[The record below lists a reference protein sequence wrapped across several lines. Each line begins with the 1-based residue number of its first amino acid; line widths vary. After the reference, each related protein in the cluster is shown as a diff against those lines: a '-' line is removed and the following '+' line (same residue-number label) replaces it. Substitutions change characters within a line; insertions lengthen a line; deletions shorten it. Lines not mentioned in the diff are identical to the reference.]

1 MAQQAVFTVLE
12 RGGSIAVDEARYLLG
27 VPAKLKS
34 AKKQLRSMQAFHK
47 DLDDK
52 MLRGGFMARN
62 LVSDVKGVAYEVE
75 DIIDAANILRRRSD
89 PKTSITGAI
98 SKYACFPLYL
108 SRLHNL
114 GARIDSATERMKTIF
129 EDFEKHHIAATSV
142 AEEPWVYCNEDEA
155 IQHRRSVHPDFD
167 EQVDVIGFDEQ
178 ITRIKNDL
186 LDEWNKEMTVVSI
199 IGPGGAGKST
209 MAKKVYGLA
218 SVKGHFKFHA
228 WIIVSQGFVPHD
240 LLRQLVK
247 HAKAVSETEE
257 TEKMTAEATT
267 ENTAAEETE
276 KMTAQATEKMT
287 EHEMKKFLHDFL
299 QRRRAAFPD
308 EKNGSRIVLTTRNGD
323 VAQHPDARKKLY
335 EPKLLNEEESTRLL
349 FAKALPEYNLVG
361 SSNSPPVA
369 AAMRPNL
376 DELEKLGRDLA
387 VKCRG
392 LPLAII
398 VLGGYLS
405 KNIDAGAWKR
415 LRSDKFWHDMIS
427 TEKVIGAVMDLSYY
441 DMPSHL
447 RSCFMYATAFP
458 EDSSID
464 VRELTGLWVAEGF
477 IPMVRGHTREEVA
490 TKNVAELVQRCMMQ
504 VEKRA
509 NSGAITVVRLHD
521 ILRDWG
527 IGRARREGL
536 MKDCHTEEDA
546 EASYSEEM
554 IEAYRVVLHGF
565 LTKEIAVYMR
575 HLRTLLYFI
584 PNDGYSTVSGD
595 KFSQRLRHLRVLY
608 LHGLGPELYLPN
620 DIVQMRYLRYL
631 GLGGSCLYHLPFSV
645 GDLLN
650 LETLHATGVIHHIS
664 SSLWRIP
671 ALRQVHVSNARGWSV
686 PRINTKSKMN
696 VTVFCKADWYDPTGY
711 MHDKAKQTMETT
723 KRQISKNK
731 NPNLSCCFGMMYG
744 KDRMHI
750 VGRYKDGLQ
759 FPNDDLPCYEKLHDI
774 RELKVCC
781 ANLLNNDKKM
791 LELGRMTFLET
802 LEIGEQSYTGAVVTF
817 PHGSF
822 VHLQE
827 LVLHDLAMEEWEIES
842 GSMPRL
848 KELTLYKCP
857 NLRYLPEGLSLLP
870 DLVDVHLI
878 AMPPGC
884 QQGTVARGLK
894 EKGCFVFIS
903 SDEKDFERFE
913 VWFPHTTY

>member
-12 RGGSIAVDEARYLLG
+12 RGGSIAVDEARYLMG

-34 AKKQLRSMQAFHK
+34 AKKQLRSMQAFLK

-62 LVSDVKGVAYEVE
+62 LVSDVKGVAYE
-75 DIIDAANILRRRSD
+75 L
-89 PKTSITGAI
+89 PKSHG
-98 SKYACFPLYL
+98 
-108 SRLHNL
+108 
-114 GARIDSATERMKTIF
+114 
-129 EDFEKHHIAATSV
+129 
-142 AEEPWVYCNEDEA
+142 VYCTEDEA

-178 ITRIKNDL
+178 ITRIKNEL
-186 LDEWNKEMTVVSI
+186 LDEWNKDLTVVSI

-240 LLRQLVK
+240 LLRLLVK
-247 HAKAVSETEE
+247 HAKAASETEE
-257 TEKMTAEATT
+257 TEKMTVEATT
-267 ENTAAEETE
+267 ENTTAEETE

-299 QRRRAAFPD
+299 QRR
-308 EKNGSRIVLTTRNGD
+308 RIVLTTRNGD

-349 FAKALPEYNLVG
+349 FAKALPEYNFIG
-361 SSNSPPVA
+361 TSNSSPIA

-376 DELEKLGRDLA
+376 DELEELGRDLA

-464 VRELTGLWVAEGF
+464 VRELASLWIAEGF

-490 TKNVAELVQRCMMQ
+490 IKNVAELVQRCMMQ

-554 IEAYRVVLHGF
+554 VEAYRVVLHGF
-565 LTKEIAVYMR
+565 LTKEIVVYMR

-584 PNDGYSTVSGD
+584 PNDEYSTVPGD
-595 KFSQRLRHLRVLY
+595 KFSHCLHHLRVLY

-645 GDLLN
+645 GDVLN

-711 MHDKAKQTMETT
+711 MHDKARQTMEAT

-750 VGRYKDGLQ
+750 VGKYKDGLQ
-759 FPNDDLPCYEKLHDI
+759 FPNDDPPCYEKLHNI

-791 LELGRMTFLET
+791 LELGRIMFLEI
-802 LEIGEQSYTGAVVTF
+802 LEIGKQSYTGSVVTF

-827 LVLHDLAMEEWEIES
+827 LVLHDLATEEWEIES

-848 KELTLYKCP
+848 KELMLCKCP

-884 QQGTVARGLK
+884 QQGTVVRGLK